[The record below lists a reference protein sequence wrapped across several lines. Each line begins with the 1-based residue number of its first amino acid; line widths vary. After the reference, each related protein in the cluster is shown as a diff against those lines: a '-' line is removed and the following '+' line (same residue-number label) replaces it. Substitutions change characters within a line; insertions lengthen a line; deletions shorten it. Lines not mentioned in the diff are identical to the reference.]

1 VLSALVLLMAGCGVY
16 TFNPSGKSELQT
28 ISVET
33 FRNDTRELGLA
44 DRVTESVI
52 DALIADGNLKVV
64 ASDGADAILVGVLT
78 GYERVVNLF
87 DENDQVQS
95 YKVRMNF
102 MISLVNPEDQSEIW
116 KEAMPQEGI
125 YDAASEVEEDG
136 QRRAAERL
144 VDAIINKTT
153 KSW

>member
-1 VLSALVLLMAGCGVY
+1 MILLLPLIGCGVY
-16 TFNPSGKSELQT
+16 TFNPSGGSSLQT

-33 FRNDTRELGLA
+33 FRNETEELGLA

-52 DALIADGNLKVV
+52 DAFIADGNLKVV
-64 ASDGADAILVGVLT
+64 ATDAADAVLVGVLT
-78 GYERVVNLF
+78 GYDRVVNLF

-95 YKVRMNF
+95 YKVRLNF
-102 MISLVNPEDQSEIW
+102 TVSLVDPRGQTELW
-116 KEAMPQEGI
+116 KEAMPQDGI
-125 YDAASEVEEDG
+125 YDAAGEVEEDG